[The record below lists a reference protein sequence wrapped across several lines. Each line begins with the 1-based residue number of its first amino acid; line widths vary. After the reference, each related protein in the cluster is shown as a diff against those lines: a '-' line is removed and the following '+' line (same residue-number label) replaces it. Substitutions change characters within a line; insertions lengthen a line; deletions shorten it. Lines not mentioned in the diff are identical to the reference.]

1 MSIDIGTRLARL
13 ERKVDTLQRS
23 TRLGHSSLEDSAV
36 PVYDAA
42 GSLRAVIGQQSDGT
56 TAVTITNGQAPP
68 SPSTPSGVAVLGG
81 VAVSWD
87 GVFADGV
94 FAPLDWSRVEVH
106 ASATDGF
113 DPAPETL
120 FGTLESP
127 QGGTVTVPSTVPL
140 FVRLVARNT
149 SGAASAPSGQVG
161 PVTPGVVTGAQL
173 AEDAMDGKTITGTT
187 VQTGESGRR
196 LVLDPDALA
205 LLLYSGAAS
214 ETAPGQL
221 IADVTDGGMHPI
233 PFAELDAPSVKP
245 DGSGQAYLHLG
256 SGGGPDNDQGNMELT
271 TGDGSGG
278 RTMLYAYASDG
289 GANLGSMTLQ
299 VDEPT
304 AGSGYLEVTADTL
317 EWSPASGAGAL
328 FVDASGL
335 SSAGPITA
343 PGGTVTTQGP
353 WTEVTS
359 FGSTYWRHTDVG
371 DSYQPL
377 RYAGGNRRA
386 YLDGAVTVATSYS
399 GATPQVVCVLPP
411 ALRPLKSHYL
421 TAEKISS
428 GTPSNRLGLV
438 INNSGVVSAYSSAAL
453 NVGDRYAFQLNWP
466 LD

>member
-149 SGAASAPSGQVG
+149 SGAASAPSGRLI
-161 PVTPGVVTGAQL
+161 PSRCAPRSTGAQL

-205 LLLYSGAAS
+205 LLLYSGA
-214 ETAPGQL
+214 
-221 IADVTDGGMHPI
+221 I
-233 PFAELDAPSVKP
+233 EL
-245 DGSGQAYLHLG
+245 
-256 SGGGPDNDQGNMELT
+256 
-271 TGDGSGG
+271 
-278 RTMLYAYASDG
+278 
-289 GANLGSMTLQ
+289 
-299 VDEPT
+299 
-304 AGSGYLEVTADTL
+304 
-317 EWSPASGAGAL
+317 AGA
-328 FVDASGL
+328 
-335 SSAGPITA
+335 
-343 PGGTVTTQGP
+343 
-353 WTEVTS
+353 E
-359 FGSTYWRHTDVG
+359 
-371 DSYQPL
+371 
-377 RYAGGNRRA
+377 
-386 YLDGAVTVATSYS
+386 
-399 GATPQVVCVLPP
+399 
-411 ALRPLKSHYL
+411 
-421 TAEKISS
+421 
-428 GTPSNRLGLV
+428 
-438 INNSGVVSAYSSAAL
+438 
-453 NVGDRYAFQLNWP
+453 QLE
-466 LD
+466 LETGRDED